1 MAAFTA
7 TDWRVV
13 ATGTATNRN
22 QRVWIEGNTRHII
35 CDITATVGATVAAAG
50 GLIPAP
56 TATQLGFKQ
65 KVEYVQIIDE
75 NLVTTVARHVK
86 YVKDAHQF
94 RVLTSTASSGIQTPA
109 AAGAVTGTLYVHAV
123 GW

>member
-22 QRVWIEGNTRHII
+22 QRVWIEGNTRHIT

-56 TATQLGFKQ
+56 TATQLGFKSNIQ
-65 KVEYVQIIDE
+65 YVQVIDE
-75 NLVTTVARHVK
+75 RLVTTGARHVR

-94 RVLTSTASSGIQTPA
+94 QILTSTASSGVQTGPA
-109 AAGAVTGTLYVHAV
+109 SGAVTGSIYVHAV